1 MKLLPQIRYRK
12 RLKKAKMLMN
22 DFFASLDLICDE
34 FKTNNN
40 NLIIKHNDTKK

>member
-40 NLIIKHNDTKK
+40 LIIKHNDTKK